1 MLDPSLPNMATMFD
15 PSLPGIATLRDPSRP
30 NMATMSM
37 SMFDPSLTGH
47 EAGSRA
53 GAHGAVGAAAETFD
67 AADTVVS

>member
-30 NMATMSM
+30 NMATM
-37 SMFDPSLTGH
+37 FDPSLTGH

-53 GAHGAVGAAAETFD
+53 GPHGAVGAAAETFD